1 MAKATK
7 TTAQVQKVIYED
19 KDVINVEMTP
29 EEATA
34 VFSALWLMEMVNMD
48 DPNLLAMKGVQDALG
63 VALDFPFAIFRAD
76 SNHRYNNESSVY
88 IYSRG

>member
-7 TTAQVQKVIYED
+7 TTERVEKVIYED

-34 VFSALWLMEMVNMD
+34 VFSALWLMEMTNMD
-48 DPNLLAMKGVQDALG
+48 DPNFLAMKRVQDAL
-63 VALDFPFAIFRAD
+63 VAALDFPISIFRAD
-76 SNHRYNNESSVY
+76 TEYHYNNGSSVY
-88 IYSRG
+88 IYSRD